1 MGVTCFKCN
10 CLGHFGAQCLSKTVG
25 KATQE
30 LETVFLEAVTK
41 TGQSAWKVTVQVLG
55 QPIQFKM
62 DTGAEV
68 TAINEDTFKRLS
80 KVQLQRPTR
89 RLPGQSQQPLEVTG
103 QFQVSLTK
111 ADQTST
117 QTIFVVPD
125 LKSNLGLP
133 ALIVLRLISQIDSVE
148 DTKDHILEEFP
159 ALFRGLG
166 NLGEEYHIKMR
177 EGLRLYALFTPRNV
191 PIPLRTKVKEEL
203 DRMEELGVIT
213 KVTEPT
219 PWCAGMVVVPK
230 KSGSV
235 RICVDLKP
243 LNEGVL

>member
-1 MGVTCFKCN
+1 M
-10 CLGHFGAQCLSKTVG
+10 
-25 KATQE
+25 
-30 LETVFLEAVTK
+30 
-41 TGQSAWKVTVQVLG
+41 QVLG

-68 TAINEDTFKRLS
+68 TAINEDTFKRFS

-177 EGLRLYALFTPRNV
+177 ERLCPYALFTPRNV

-230 KSGSV
+230 SLAV
-235 RICVDLKP
+235 
-243 LNEGVL
+243 